1 VPFTAP
7 AAERRDDGPDAMRAQ
22 PRHAIRRARPRPLH
36 HLRPAAATVGRKAA
50 PVLSGAARVS
60 LRSAPVVPRLAR
72 AGSKRVLRVP
82 KIGLAWLV
90 VHAARYWAT
99 LSPPRKRAHVMV
111 GGSVTFAAIVLATS
125 FPLTGLLA
133 QRTALSTTAHGINTV
148 EAQNRTL
155 SAQAAALSNQAATD
169 NLARQDY
176 GFVPSG
182 QRAFTILPP
191 SSAAQA
197 RPSLGQVPLDEG
209 PVVPGSTQS
218 ESLLG
223 VTPVTSSTT
232 GHARHAPRAGT
243 VGEPRGYWARV
254 IKTLEFW
261 S

>member
-1 VPFTAP
+1 
-7 AAERRDDGPDAMRAQ
+7 MRAQ

-36 HLRPAAATVGRKAA
+36 HLRPAAESVGRKAA

-60 LRSAPVVPRLAR
+60 RRTGPVVPRLAR
-72 AGSKRVLRVP
+72 AAAKRLVRVP
-82 KIGLAWLV
+82 EIALAWLL
-90 VHAARYWAT
+90 VHAARYWAA
-99 LSPPRKRAHVMV
+99 LSPQRKRAHVMV

-133 QRTALSTTAHGINTV
+133 QGTALSSTAHGINTV

-176 GFVPSG
+176 GFVPGG

-191 SSAAQA
+191 SSASQA
-197 RPSLGQVPLDEG
+197 RRSLGQVPLNEG

-218 ESLLG
+218 DSLLG
-223 VTPVTSSTT
+223 VTPATSPTT
-232 GHARHAPRAGT
+232 GHGRHTPRAGT